1 MTEEFANEE
10 PATGWGFA
18 IFVQM
23 KRSLAAK
30 LVKGGESLVGLR
42 ERELLARSNSPA
54 VSASALSG
62 LGTGKLALAQEEC
75 C

>member
-1 MTEEFANEE
+1 MTEEFVNEE

-18 IFVQM
+18 IF
-23 KRSLAAK
+23 SNEDIS
-30 LVKGGESLVGLR
+30 GGSVSVSCPRDRTLPQYWRARGWGL
-42 ERELLARSNSPA
+42 
-54 VSASALSG
+54 G